1 MMRRTMLAG
10 LARIAAGA
18 VICACMLPAWAET
31 LGANEQPIHDAA
43 RMGTDAEVMAIL
55 KRDPSARDARTPLG
69 STPLHLAATNV
80 DPAALKAL
88 IAAGANVNARDNE
101 GLTPLHMA
109 AYAQRAP
116 HAQLLLEAGADA
128 AAKTNAG
135 RDALSIARKVMAHE
149 TAGTISLWVL
159 KGCKAGKPC

>member
-1 MMRRTMLAG
+1 MLKFSRL
-10 LARIAAGA
+10 LALAFSALLLLA
-18 VICACMLPAWAET
+18 PPLQAQPV
-31 LGANEQPIHDAA
+31 LGANDQPIHDAA
-43 RMGTDAEVMAIL
+43 RIGSGKDVTAIL
-55 KRDPSARDARTPLG
+55 KAQPAARDARTAQG

>member
-1 MMRRTMLAG
+1 MRATVFSRV
-10 LARIAAGA
+10 ARFVVVVA
-18 VICACMLPAWAET
+18 ICAWVLPARAET

-43 RMGTDAEVMAIL
+43 RMGTDVEVAAIL
-55 KRDPSARDARTPLG
+55 KRDPAARDARTPLG

-88 IAAGANVNARDNE
+88 IAASANVNARDSE
-101 GLTPLHMA
+101 GMTPLHMA
-109 AYAQRAP
+109 AYAQRTP
-116 HAQLLLEAGADA
+116 HAQLLLEAGADP

-149 TAGTISLWVL
+149 TAGIISLWVL

>member
-1 MMRRTMLAG
+1 MGRTG
-10 LARIAAGA
+10 LSKALRFAAGVA
-18 VICACMLPAWAET
+18 IGACMLPAWSQT

-43 RMGTDAEVMAIL
+43 RMGTDVEVLAIL
-55 KRDPSARDARTPLG
+55 KRDPSARDVRTALG

-80 DPAALKAL
+80 NPAALKAL
-88 IAAGANVNARDNE
+88 IAASANVNARDSE
-101 GLTPLHMA
+101 GMTPLHMA
-109 AYAQRAP
+109 AYAQRTP
-116 HAQLLLEAGADA
+116 HAQLLLEAGADP

-149 TAGTISLWVL
+149 TAGIISLWVL